1 MQGPAGRGAYRI
13 LRRAE
18 AAEFDSMDEDATKN
32 QPSEKWRILDV
43 LEFTSKRKRMSVI
56 VKDAK
61 GNIRVITKG
70 ADSKVFDNLNKKEKG
85 GKMHL
90 RTKAHAAGFA
100 NDGLRTLG
108 VGQRMVGEAEFA
120 KWKREMD
127 ALRLDP
133 IEVKKKKAQEDNK
146 IDDKAG
152 ELEIGLSLLGAT
164 AIEDKLQV
172 GVPDA
177 IADLARAGIKLWVL
191 TGDKEDTAIN
201 IGFACKLLRDDMH
214 CAIIRGEWGSLAELQ
229 AAQAAGT
236 PGMLDGST
244 LSPEGDVAKT
254 LADRVHTIKTEAE
267 LRHELVRAR
276 EAFPANQMKY
286 IVVDGKALDVCLD
299 GPVLRAKDKTNLSVK
314 KAMDEPIYR
323 ELLKLSVLCDAVV
336 CCRVSPLQ
344 KALMVSLVKDNS
356 PGLKTLAI
364 GDGANDVPMIQT
376 AHIGVGIAGQEGMQ
390 AVRASDFAVGQFRFL
405 RRLTLVHGRSNYRKG
420 ALMLCYMFYKNIV
433 LCLAPYFYKAAYQ
446 TAEDGISR
454 WIGVSFYNV
463 IHTAW
468 PILLV
473 AFYDF
478 DISPDNAERFPRLYH
493 SGPAKRRFNV
503 RVFLFWTFLAFLH
516 SILIFAFA
524 YYGSG
529 SGCIS
534 WNLRDAPGGD
544 DGNQV
549 CQVGQTTYLGGHITT
564 LLLCTVVTVKIASEF
579 ARIYWWT
586 IMPFLAFS
594 LISYPVM
601 MLIYTTQI
609 TFNFGVDGDP
619 EQQHKVAWLAFQFG
633 TTWLSLLGC
642 LAIVVMID
650 AAIKY
655 VNRRFFTQFEHL
667 VHEAEALG
675 TCFAA
680 GKQLGAADVKRAAR
694 SDSDPVLDRK
704 EIALAHLDAI
714 DEELWGLEKAGLLEI
729 PGPKLPSF
737 PEVEGANSSDGAAA
751 PRPVSQIVSMTNPLE
766 AAGKTRDRT
775 ASELEMGGRAGEKKS
790 SGGDGGGRRVSR
802 LSVASVNA
810 SAGGMSMD
818 HHAAETVAGSLRR
831 HISESEGVRRA
842 ST

>member
-1 MQGPAGRGAYRI
+1 MAGAKHFGFLYEDQVTMDGPAGRGAYRI
-13 LRRAE
+13 LRRAK
-18 AAEFDSMDEDATKN
+18 AAEFDSMSEVETKK
-32 QPSEKWRILDV
+32 QPSENWRILDV

-56 VKDAK
+56 VKDPK
-61 GNIRVITKG
+61 GKIRIITKG
-70 ADSKVFDNLNKKEKG
+70 ADSKIFDNLNKKEKG
-85 GKMHL
+85 SKMHL
-90 RTKAHAAGFA
+90 RTKQHAASFA

-108 VGQRMVGEAEFA
+108 VGQRMISGAEFT
-120 KWKREMD
+120 KWKKEID

-133 IEVKKKKAQEDNK
+133 VEVKKKKAQEDNK

-152 ELEIGLSLLGAT
+152 ELERGLSLLGAT

-177 IADLARAGIKLWVL
+177 IADLARAGIKLWIL

-214 CAIIRGEWGSLAELQ
+214 CAIIRGEWGSLEELET
-229 AAQAAGT
+229 AQAAGV
-236 PGMLDGST
+236 PGILDGT
-244 LSPEGDVAKT
+244 TYSPDGDVAT
-254 LADRVHTIKTEAE
+254 RLEDRVNTIKTEKE
-267 LRHELVRAR
+267 LKYELIHARRAL
-276 EAFPANQMKY
+276 PPDKMKY

-299 GPVLRAKDKTNLSVK
+299 GPVLRAKDKTNVTVNSP
-314 KAMDEPIYR
+314 MDEPIYR

-405 RRLTLVHGRSNYRKG
+405 RRLTLVHGRSNYRRG
-420 ALMLCYMFYKNIV
+420 ALMICYMFYKNIV

-478 DISPDNAERFPRLYH
+478 DISPEHAERYPRLYH

-503 RVFLFWTFLAFLH
+503 KVFLFWTFLAFVH
-516 SILIFAFA
+516 SFIIFAFS

-529 SGCIS
+529 SGCIEWEEQDVS
-534 WNLRDAPGGD
+534 SGPNTF
-544 DGNQV
+544 
-549 CQVGQTTYLGGHITT
+549 CQVGPTTYLSGHITT
-564 LLLCTVVTVKIASEF
+564 LMICTVVTVKISSEF
-579 ARIYWWT
+579 ARVYWWT
-586 IMPFLAFS
+586 VFPFLAFS
-594 LISYPVM
+594 VISYPVM
-601 MLIYTTQI
+601 MLMYTSQMS
-609 TFNFGVDGDP
+609 FSFGVEGDP
-619 EQQHKVAWLAFQFG
+619 LQQFQVAWLAFQFG
-633 TTWLSLLGC
+633 TTWLSLL
-642 LAIVVMID
+642 AVIVIVIMID

-655 VNRRFFTQFEHL
+655 VHRRYYTEFEHL
-667 VHEAEALG
+667 VHEVEAND
-675 TCFAA
+675 THFAA
-680 GKQLGAADVKRAAR
+680 GKHASAAINMQMRSTNDEAQTSKELAFKR
-694 SDSDPVLDRK
+694 
-704 EIALAHLDAI
+704 LDAI
-714 DEELWGLEKAGLLEI
+714 DEELWTLEKSGLLEI

-737 PEVEGANSSDGAAA
+737 PDTESSGP
-751 PRPVSQIVSMTNPLE
+751 PREHSAKIIVNMSNPLE
-766 AAGKTRDRT
+766 HHGKTRQRT
-775 ASELEMGGRAGEKKS
+775 SSEVEMSESKRRDTEKISRA
-790 SGGDGGGRRVSR
+790 
-802 LSVASVNA
+802 SVASRN
-810 SAGGMSMD
+810 SMHMGMSMD
-818 HHAAETVAGSLRR
+818 HHAAETVAGSFRR
-831 HISESEGVRRA
+831 HISQSECK
-842 ST
+842 